1 MSVKPKPIAIGV
13 FWVAP
18 ILGAV
23 IGAIIYKVVAGD
35 KD

>member
-1 MSVKPKPIAIGV
+1 L
-13 FWVAP
+13 FWIAP

>member
-1 MSVKPKPIAIGV
+1 QLWL
-13 FWVAP
+13 FWIAP